1 MGHFESRAAASYAE
15 SSKDVTQL
23 LAFHEQIGGTGP
35 GRRWYVSVL
44 HKSAIVLLCAVWE
57 AYCEDLADEALR
69 HILASTSDPSKL
81 PQALRKQVAKELKQ
95 DLHDLSPWQLAG
107 EGWKLHLRSRLSDFT
122 RRRNF
127 DWNNP
132 RAANVQSLFERVG
145 IPNVT
150 DAWHWR
156 RTSKHTAIDRLE
168 KFVALRGDIA
178 HRGNTTTGS
187 KPLRGRRAFGVVEK
201 MTVIRAVRL
210 VNTLVEKT
218 DAKVAKE
225 LKRMTGVDPWAR

>member
-15 SSKDVTQL
+15 SSKDVAQL

-44 HKSAIVLLCAVWE
+44 NRSAIVLLCAVWE

-69 HILASTSDPSKL
+69 HIVNSTSDPSKL
-81 PQALRKQVAKELKQ
+81 PQALRKQVAKELRESP
-95 DLHDLSPWQLAG
+95 HELSPWQLASDS
-107 EGWKLHLRSRLSDFT
+107 WKTHLLTRLSDFT

-132 RAANVQSLFERVG
+132 RAANVQSLFERAG
-145 IPNVT
+145 IPNIT
-150 DAWHWR
+150 DAWSWQ
-156 RTSKHTAIDRLE
+156 RTSGRKASDRLDRL
-168 KFVALRGDIA
+168 VALRGDIA
-178 HRGNTTTGS
+178 HRGDPPIGS
-187 KPLRGRRAFGVVEK
+187 RPRRGLRGADVEK
-201 MTVIRAVRL
+201 VTVLRAVYL

-218 DAKVAKE
+218 DAKVARE
-225 LKRMTGVDPWAR
+225 LKRMTGVDPWAG